1 MQKEERQE
9 YQEMLSIEE
18 YLIKRQKQKEQ
29 EKTGGTKKQSCSFSN
44 RTVCINK
51 KINLPYR
58 FYVTICKTA
67 YKHIKVPALKWWL
80 Q

>member
-29 EKTGGTKKQSCSFSN
+29 ERRQVEQKNSPAVFSTG
-44 RTVCINK
+44 
-51 KINLPYR
+51 L
-58 FYVTICKTA
+58 YV
-67 YKHIKVPALKWWL
+67 
-80 Q
+80 